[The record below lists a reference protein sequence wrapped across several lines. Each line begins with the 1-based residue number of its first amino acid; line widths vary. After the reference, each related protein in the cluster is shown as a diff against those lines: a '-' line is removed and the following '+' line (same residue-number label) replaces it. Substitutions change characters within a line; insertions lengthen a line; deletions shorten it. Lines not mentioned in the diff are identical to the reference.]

1 MQHPRWLKKVL
12 TKSPCRLCQNV
23 VRFFLVLTCHVIVN
37 SLYLFSGKWEMN
49 YSWQVKV
56 YLFENEDFIY
66 QFTRFVLSL
75 TGAYWTMLELL
86 KIQLLM
92 YFFYSW
98 NNLEIT
104 KMYSLYMQQ
113 QFVMWLCLL
122 LAFWKYTKLNFLS
135 FRLEEGSAAM
145 DMHWKNEEQQ
155 NAAGKSWLL
164 SVVSPSICFRELCY
178 YLRNFLWK

>member
-1 MQHPRWLKKVL
+1 M
-12 TKSPCRLCQNV
+12 
-23 VRFFLVLTCHVIVN
+23 
-37 SLYLFSGKWEMN
+37 
-49 YSWQVKV
+49 KV

-113 QFVMWLCLL
+113 QFGDVTLSASC
-122 LAFWKYTKLNFLS
+122 FL
-135 FRLEEGSAAM
+135 
-145 DMHWKNEEQQ
+145 K
-155 NAAGKSWLL
+155 
-164 SVVSPSICFRELCY
+164 VY
-178 YLRNFLWK
+178 

>member
-1 MQHPRWLKKVL
+1 MFKYLNHRSFWKWHRTIGCLFHGKTTDVNNRALRWSQGISLESKLFLHLQKKLVGVSFYEAGPFIPQVLVTKRWLTIFNMQHPRWLKKVL

-75 TGAYWTMLELL
+75 TGAYWTMLELI

-92 YFFYSW
+92 YFFT
-98 NNLEIT
+98 LGTI
-104 KMYSLYMQQ
+104 
-113 QFVMWLCLL
+113 
-122 LAFWKYTKLNFLS
+122 WK
-135 FRLEEGSAAM
+135 
-145 DMHWKNEEQQ
+145 
-155 NAAGKSWLL
+155 
-164 SVVSPSICFRELCY
+164 
-178 YLRNFLWK
+178 